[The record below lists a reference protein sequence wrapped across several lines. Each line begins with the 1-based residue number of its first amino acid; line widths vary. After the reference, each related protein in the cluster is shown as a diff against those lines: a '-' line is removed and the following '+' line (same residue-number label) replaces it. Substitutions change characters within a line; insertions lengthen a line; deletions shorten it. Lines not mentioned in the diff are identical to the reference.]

1 VKPKNRVECK
11 CTSRIAPTGPDWLM
25 YLNERG
31 IADALTDNGTRSPL
45 GRLVGNMDISGFYG
59 RVK

>member
-1 VKPKNRVECK
+1 
-11 CTSRIAPTGPDWLM
+11 M